1 MIIRVLLLLSCW
13 LTAPLLHARTDG
25 PPRHTVDISGIP
37 DAIPQAHPRSRYGNP
52 PQYTVF
58 GQRYEVMH
66 DATDYKERGIAS
78 WYGTK
83 FHQQRTSSGEPYDMF
98 AMTAAHKTL
107 PLPSY
112 VRVTRVDTGK
122 SIVVKVNDRGPF
134 HDGRIIDL
142 SYVAAKKL
150 GITEHGTGLV
160 DVEIL
165 HPEGLE
171 QRQAPPPYTAVV
183 TGTYLQAGAFSQ
195 ALNAERLMDY
205 LKQHSDLPVVL
216 AVDTRAEN
224 QPLYQVKVGPI
235 PSATLM
241 QQMIEQLSRLG
252 IHDVFPVILSQ
263 QL

>member
-1 MIIRVLLLLSCW
+1 MIIYILILLSCW
-13 LTAPLLHARTDG
+13 FTAPLLHAKTDG
-25 PPRHTVDISGIP
+25 PPRHTVDVANIP
-37 DAIPQAHPRSRYGNP
+37 DAIPQTLPRSRYGNP
-52 PQYTVF
+52 PLYTVF
-58 GQRYEVMH
+58 GRQYEVMH
-66 DATDYKERGIAS
+66 DATDYKERGTAS

-112 VRVTRVDTGK
+112 VRVTHVNTGK

-134 HDGRIIDL
+134 HDDRIIDL

-165 HPEGLE
+165 HPVDVG
-171 QRQAPPPYTAVV
+171 QQPASPYTTLTV
-183 TGTYLQAGAFSQ
+183 GTYLQAGAFSQ
-195 ALNAERLMDY
+195 ALNAERLADY
-205 LKQHSDLPVVL
+205 LRQHGDLPVVL
-216 AVDTRAEN
+216 VVDTQAGN
-224 QPLYQVKVGPI
+224 HPLYQVKVGPI
-235 PSATLM
+235 TSATVM
-241 QQMIEQLSRLG
+241 QQMIDQLSQLG
-252 IHDVFPVILSQ
+252 IQDVFPVILSQ